1 MISGF
6 QDGQKKYMHHVCT
19 CEHRVGITWG
29 MRGQSRASQPIGTLL
44 ASNVAET
51 LAMKKFLRN
60 NGLSI
65 VFVILFMVSLVAQ
78 FFTGFAEHNKER
90 EEEGQSP
97 ITTREYFTSGHL
109 IQATFE
115 NWESEF
121 LQMALFV
128 VLTISLRQKGSSE
141 SKKCEGK
148 EKVDRQPSAK
158 RKGAPWPV
166 RNGGWILG
174 IYKHSLTIAL
184 LMLFVL
190 SFILHFYGSLKD
202 ENEQLSLKGL
212 PPETITDY
220 IGKSRFWFESF
231 QNWQSEF
238 LSVFAIVVL
247 SIFLRQKGSPQ
258 SKPVDASNAET
269 G

>member
-1 MISGF
+1 
-6 QDGQKKYMHHVCT
+6 
-19 CEHRVGITWG
+19 
-29 MRGQSRASQPIGTLL
+29 
-44 ASNVAET
+44 
-51 LAMKKFLRN
+51 MKFFRN

-65 VFVILFMVSLVAQ
+65 A
-78 FFTGFAEHNKER
+78 FFLMFAIAIIGQIITGYDVHNKER
-90 EEEGQSP
+90 KEEGQPP
-97 ITTREYFTSGHL
+97 ITVSAYLHSGHF

-148 EKVDRQPSAK
+148 EEVDREPSSR

-166 RNGGWILG
+166 RKGGVILS

-184 LMLFVL
+184 LLLFLV
-190 SFILHFYGSLKD
+190 SFILHFYGSFKD
-202 ENEQLSLKGL
+202 ENAELALKGL
-212 PPETITDY
+212 PIQTMDHYLTD
-220 IGKSRFWFESF
+220 SRFWFESF

-238 LSVFAIVVL
+238 LSVFAIVLL
-247 SIFLRQKGSPQ
+247 SVYLRQKGSPQ
-258 SKPVDASNAET
+258 SKPVDAPNSET
-269 G
+269 GE